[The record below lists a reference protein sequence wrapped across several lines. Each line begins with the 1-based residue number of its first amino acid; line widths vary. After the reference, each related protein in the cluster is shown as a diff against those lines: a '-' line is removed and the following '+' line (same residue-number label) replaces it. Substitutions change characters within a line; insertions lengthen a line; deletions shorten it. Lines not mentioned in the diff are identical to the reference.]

1 MSALLLLPPDFTLD
15 QVESIYIGKG
25 HCCRCGCGGDYLRV
39 KDGHSKRMAHYMKKL
54 ASGEYQIIEQDGLNN
69 EVIYEI
75 ELSKAGHDRVAT
87 FYVKKK

>member
-1 MSALLLLPPDFTLD
+1 
-15 QVESIYIGKG
+15 
-25 HCCRCGCGGDYLRV
+25 
-39 KDGHSKRMAHYMKKL
+39 MAHYMKKL